1 MSIKVLCNLC
11 GSDHY
16 TVVYDTLLKGRR
28 IPAILIKLQTILLM
42 GSEDR

>member
-16 TVVYDTLLKGRR
+16 TVVYDTLFKEQEDNYR
-28 IPAILIKLQTILLM
+28 ILIKLQTILLM
-42 GSEDR
+42 WQ